1 MLNIYYGRA
10 SVDHEKFIFSH
21 VDPRK
26 RALII
31 VPDQYTMEA
40 ENRLF
45 KETGAEALMECEVVS
60 MSRLGYRLLNEL
72 GGSRRTFIDKNGRQ
86 MVLSGVAMEQHE
98 NLQVYRGLE
107 RKTSFLEKVNDFI
120 SEIKQQNCGLD
131 ELTTIRDGV
140 EEGTYLYRK
149 LSDLILLYKSY
160 EEKIKDRY
168 TDSEDYVDLFLSKI
182 SRSQLIQGNTVW
194 VYGFD
199 SFAPKARLVLGELM
213 AYAKDVNVVLT
224 CSLDE
229 GERDSG
235 LFELTRTVMRD
246 LEREAATRGVEHKR
260 VRIPEGFEA
269 YPAGGYY
276 AAVRHIERE
285 IYAIPAK
292 EARGVKLPVMVEAS
306 NQYTE
311 AESAAC
317 YVLHLLRDEGL
328 RLQDIKIILNDQEN
342 YGPIVRRI
350 FKEYGL
356 DIFADQ
362 GREVSGNPIVRYV
375 MWLFECVNSDFE
387 TGAIMTM
394 LKTGFSGIDSFEDLA
409 DLENY
414 AIKYRI
420 KGRMWTKPF
429 KRGLKEYGEEG
440 LARINELRETAVAP
454 IIRFKEFF
462 KAATYG
468 EFVEKLYGFLR
479 DEADLPGKIAELT
492 AAQTAEGREDLA
504 EETDQVWD
512 AVLSTLEQMR
522 EVIGEEAFDGE
533 TMRALL
539 AEGLSGVRVGKLP
552 PTKDSLLMGTMQR
565 TRFSD
570 CEALVVLGAN
580 EGVLPK
586 GNPGQELFGEEEKEL
601 FREKGIELLKSDPV
615 KLLEEKMGIYRNLS
629 SAPRLYI
636 SYYMADAEGKAC
648 HCSSVWN
655 KLLEIFPEAKDQ
667 ILPDVVSAGDD
678 VKMMNGRMSGLR
690 RIANSLED
698 LTENGGDL
706 SEAVS
711 RGINW
716 YKYHDPARLAQI
728 RDGLTFD
735 NKVEDLGRKAAQD
748 LYRYDPEKGISL
760 SPSRIEKF
768 SRCPFAYFIGYGLKP
783 DERRIFEPDSRSVG
797 DIYHHCLKRL
807 SDNLTVPGMDITA
820 PQSPWMTVSD
830 QELKDKVN
838 QYMDEEST
846 AYGDGVF
853 VQGKAEVYQT
863 GRIREACYKTCKNLV
878 DQVRAGSIER
888 AMFEARFG
896 RSRHGVI
903 PPIEIS
909 VGTDDEPSK
918 VYIEGIIDRVD
929 YLPGD
934 RVKIIDYKTGN
945 NEFKP
950 DEAKKGYLLQLM
962 LYMEA
967 ARENVKRPAGVF
979 YYQIKDPLIDMTDGG
994 DMQAAADE
1002 LTKELRLEGVTV
1014 NDPDVVKSIAGDFT
1028 GSSDVIHVSKKKDGT
1043 FTKSKK
1049 LMSEEDFDAM
1059 EDSVMRVVKDK
1070 VEDLLKGK
1078 AAIEPMVGDNNSNAC
1093 VYCDYRSVCRFD
1105 KVFEGNKMVD
1115 PKVE

>member
-45 KETGAEALMECEVVS
+45 RETGAEAIMDTEVLS

-86 MVLSGVAMEQHE
+86 MILSGVAMEQRE

-120 SEIKQQNCGLD
+120 SEIKQYNCGQE
-131 ELTTIRDGV
+131 ELIRIRDSV
-140 EEGTYLYRK
+140 EEGTYLWRK
-149 LSDLILLYKSY
+149 LSDLILLYQSY
-160 EEKIKDRY
+160 EEKIEGRY

-182 SRSQLIQGNTVW
+182 SQSRLIRDNTVW

-199 SFAPKARLVLGELM
+199 SFAPKARMVLGELM
-213 AYAKDVNVVLT
+213 AWAKDVNVVLT

-229 GERDSG
+229 NERDSG
-235 LFELTRTVMRD
+235 IFELTRTVMRD
-246 LEREAATRGVEHKR
+246 LEREASTRGVEHRR
-260 VRIPEGFEA
+260 VKIPDGFEA
-269 YPAGGYY
+269 YPAGDEF

-285 IYAIPAK
+285 IYSLPAR
-292 EARGVKLPVMVEAS
+292 EIRGIQLPVMVEAS

-311 AESAAC
+311 AETAAC

-356 DIFADQ
+356 EIFADQ
-362 GREVSGNPIVRYV
+362 GREVSENPIVLYI
-375 MWLFECVNSDFE
+375 MSLFDCVNSDFE
-387 TGAIMTM
+387 SGSVMTL

-414 AIKYRI
+414 SIKYRI

-429 KRGLKEYGEEG
+429 RRGAGEYGEEE
-440 LARINELRETAVAP
+440 LARIEGLRQTAVAP
-454 IIRFKEFF
+454 LLRFKEFF
-462 KAATYG
+462 KAASYG
-468 EFVEKLYGFLR
+468 EFVESFYGFLR
-479 DEADLPGKIAELT
+479 DEVDLPGKIDSLT
-492 AAQTAEGREDLA
+492 AAQTAGGREDLA

-512 AVLSTLEQMR
+512 AVLRTLEQMK
-522 EVIGEEAFDGE
+522 EVIGGEPFDGE
-533 TMRALL
+533 TMRGLL
-539 AEGLSGVRVGKLP
+539 AEGLAGVRVGKLP
-552 PTKDSLLMGTMQR
+552 PTRDSLLMGTMQR

-570 CEALVVLGAN
+570 CRALIVLGAN

-586 GNPGQELFGEEEKEL
+586 GDPGQELFGEEEKEL
-601 FREKGIELLKSDPV
+601 FREIGIELLKSDPV

-629 SAPRLYI
+629 AAPRLYI

-648 HCSSVWN
+648 RCSSVWN
-655 KLLEIFPEAKDQ
+655 KLKEIFPEAKGR

-678 VKMMNGRMSGLR
+678 LKMMNGRMSGLR
-690 RIANSLED
+690 FIANSLED

-728 RDGLTFD
+728 RDGISFD
-735 NKVEDLGRKAAQD
+735 NKVEDLGREAARE
-748 LYRYDPEKGISL
+748 LYRFDPEKGISL

-768 SRCPFAYFIGYGLKP
+768 SRCPFSYFIGYGLKP

-807 SDNLTVPGMDITA
+807 SDELTVDGMEVTA
-820 PQSPWMTVSD
+820 PESPWMTVT
-830 QELKDKVN
+830 
-838 QYMDEEST
+838 DEELRAKVDSYMNEES
-846 AYGDGVF
+846 ASYYDGVF
-853 VQGKAEVYQT
+853 IQGKAEEYQT
-863 GRIREACYKTCKNLV
+863 GRIREACYKTCRNLV
-878 DQVRAGSIER
+878 DQVREGTIER
-888 AMFEARFG
+888 ALFEARFG
-896 RSRHGVI
+896 RSFRGTI
-903 PPIEIS
+903 PPIEIQT
-909 VGTDDEPSK
+909 GTDQEPSK
-918 VYIEGIIDRVD
+918 VYIEGVIDRVD

-934 RVKIIDYKTGN
+934 RVKIIDYKTGSI
-945 NEFKP
+945 EFKP
-950 DEAKKGYLLQLM
+950 EEARKGYLLQLM

-967 ARENVKRPAGVF
+967 AREKVKRPAGVF
-979 YYQIKDPLIDMTDGG
+979 YYHIKDPLIDATDPAKAVDVAG
-994 DMQAAADE
+994 E
-1002 LTKELRLEGVTV
+1002 VTKELRLDGVV
-1014 NDPDVVKSIAGDFT
+1014 VDDPEVIAGIAGDFT
-1028 GSSDVIHVSKKKDGT
+1028 GTSGVIPVTRKKDGSIKK
-1043 FTKSKK
+1043 TKSII
-1049 LMSEEDFDAM
+1049 SEEDFNDM
-1059 EDSVMRVVKDK
+1059 ESSVMQVVKGK
-1070 VEDLLKGK
+1070 VEDLLKGR

-1093 VYCDYRSVCRFD
+1093 VYCEYRSVCRFD
-1105 KVFEGNKMVD
+1105 KVFEGNKMLD
-1115 PKVE
+1115 PKV